1 MPGSPSTEALHAKI
15 EGIVQGVGF
24 RYFVKQQAE
33 ALSLTG
39 WVRNRYLDESVEV
52 WAEVPRP
59 ALEAFLDDLRRGPR
73 SAVVHHISIDWPA
86 ATGKFRQ
93 FNIAPTE

>member
-1 MPGSPSTEALHAKI
+1 MVDSKIPAALHI
-15 EGIVQGVGF
+15 RIQGIVQGVGF

-33 ALSLTG
+33 ALAITG
-39 WVRNRYLDESVEV
+39 WVRNRYGDESVEV
-52 WAEVPRP
+52 WAEGPRP
-59 ALEAFLDDLRRGPR
+59 VLEILLNELRRGPQ
-73 SAVVHHISIDWPA
+73 SAIVEHIAIDWPP